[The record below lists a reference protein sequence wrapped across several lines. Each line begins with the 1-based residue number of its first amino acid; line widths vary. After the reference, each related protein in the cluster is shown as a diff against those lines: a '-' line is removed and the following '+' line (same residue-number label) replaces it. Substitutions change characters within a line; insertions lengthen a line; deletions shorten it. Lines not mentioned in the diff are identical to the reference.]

1 MSVSVERQGNEATLK
16 INAEAAE
23 VNKGFARAVTK
34 ISNQVNIPGFRKGK
48 APRKVLENF
57 VGKEAIKQEAF
68 EIVANDQYR
77 KALADEKLIP
87 VSDPQIKEQKF
98 EENEPMDLTLAVTL
112 KPEPELGEYK
122 GLEVEKKPVEISDKD
137 VDGALE
143 TMQSRAAKMVEAKDA
158 VLAKG
163 DFAIIDF
170 AGTIDGKPFS
180 GGEGKG
186 YPLEVGSGS
195 FIPGFEEQLIGKKAG
210 DSTDVNV
217 TFPADYFSKDLAGKA
232 AVFKV
237 HVQDVKRKELPAIDD
252 ALVAANSDS
261 KTVEEF
267 KTKTRER
274 MTKMAEDE
282 AQNAYEKAL
291 IEKAVANA
299 KFDVPEIMVE
309 DRINHMIEELSL
321 NLESRK
327 MNLDMY
333 LKYTGSDMAKLR
345 ESQKPIAL
353 ENVKADL
360 VLDAIAK
367 KEDVKVTEQDAVNEM
382 AAIAAQHGA
391 TVQEVQKIIKDN
403 NTIGLL
409 LANVLRK
416 KAARIIIDNAKGAA
430 APKAEEAPKAEA
442 PAEEAPKAEAP
453 AEEAPKAE

>member
-23 VNKGFARAVTK
+23 VNKGFARAVAK
-34 ISNQVNIPGFRKGK
+34 VSNQVNIPGFRKGK

-77 KALADEKLIP
+77 KALNDEKLIP

-98 EENEPMDLTLAVTL
+98 EENEPMDLTLTVTL

-122 GLEVEKKPVEISDKD
+122 GLEVEKKAVAISDED
-137 VDGALE
+137 VNKALE
-143 TMQSRAAKMVEAKDA
+143 DMQNRAAKMVEAKDA
-158 VLAKG
+158 VISKG
-163 DFAIIDF
+163 DFAMIDI
-170 AGTIDGKPFS
+170 AGPIDGKAFS

-195 FIPGFEEQLIGKKAG
+195 FIPGFEDQLVGLKAG
-210 DSTDVNV
+210 DSTDVKV
-217 TFPADYFSKDLAGKA
+217 TFPADYFSKDLAGKE

-237 HVQDVKRKELPAIDD
+237 HVQDVKRKELPVVDD

-267 KTKTRER
+267 KTKTKER
-274 MTKMAEDE
+274 MTKMAENE
-282 AQNAYEKAL
+282 AQNAYEKGL
-291 IEKAVANA
+291 IDKAVANA
-299 KFDVPEIMVE
+299 KVDVPDIMVE
-309 DRINHMIEELSL
+309 DRVSHMVEELAL

-333 LKYTGSDMAKLR
+333 LKYTGTDLPKFR
-345 ESQKPIAL
+345 ESQKPVAL

-360 VLDAIAK
+360 ILDAIAK
-367 KEDVKVTEQDAVNEM
+367 KENIQVTEQDAVNEM
-382 AAIAAQHGA
+382 ASIASQHGA
-391 TVQEVQKIIKDN
+391 TVKEVQKIIKDN
-403 NTIGLL
+403 NTVGLL

-416 KAARIIIDNAKGAA
+416 KAARLIIDNAKGAEA
-430 APKAEEAPKAEA
+430 AKTAEAPKAEEAPKT
-442 PAEEAPKAEAP
+442 EETK
-453 AEEAPKAE
+453 

>member
-1 MSVSVERQGNEATLK
+1 MSVSVERPGNEATLK

-23 VNKGFARAVTK
+23 VNKGFARAVAK
-34 ISNQVNIPGFRKGK
+34 VSNQVNIPGFRKGK

-77 KALADEKLIP
+77 KALNDEKLIP

-98 EENEPMDLTLAVTL
+98 EENEPMDLTLTVTL

-122 GLEVEKKPVEISDKD
+122 GLEVEKKAVAISDED
-137 VDGALE
+137 VNKALE
-143 TMQSRAAKMVEAKDA
+143 DMQNRAAKMVEAKDA
-158 VLAKG
+158 VISKG

-170 AGTIDGKPFS
+170 AGTIDGKAFS

-195 FIPGFEEQLIGKKAG
+195 FIPGFEDQLVGLKAG
-210 DSTDVNV
+210 DSTDVKV
-217 TFPADYFSKDLAGKA
+217 TFPADYFSKDLAGKE

-237 HVQDVKRKELPAIDD
+237 HVQDVKRKELPVVDD

-267 KTKTRER
+267 KTKTKER
-274 MTKMAEDE
+274 MTKMAENE
-282 AQNAYEKAL
+282 AQNAYEKGL
-291 IEKAVANA
+291 IDKAVANA
-299 KFDVPEIMVE
+299 KVDVPDIMVE
-309 DRINHMIEELSL
+309 DRVSHMVEELAL

-333 LKYTGSDMAKLR
+333 LKYTGTDLPKFR
-345 ESQKPIAL
+345 ESQKPVAL

-360 VLDAIAK
+360 ILDAIAK
-367 KEDVKVTEQDAVNEM
+367 KENIQVTEQDAVNEM
-382 AAIAAQHGA
+382 ASIASQHGA
-391 TVQEVQKIIKDN
+391 TVKEVQKIIKDN
-403 NTIGLL
+403 NTVGLL

-416 KAARIIIDNAKGAA
+416 KAARLIIDNAKGAEA
-430 APKAEEAPKAEA
+430 PKTAEAPKAEEAPKT
-442 PAEEAPKAEAP
+442 EETK
-453 AEEAPKAE
+453 